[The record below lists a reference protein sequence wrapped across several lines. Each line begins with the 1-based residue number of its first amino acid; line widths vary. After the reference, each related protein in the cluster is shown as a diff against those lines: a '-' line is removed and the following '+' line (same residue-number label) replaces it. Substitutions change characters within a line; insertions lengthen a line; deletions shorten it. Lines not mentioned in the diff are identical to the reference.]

1 MLQNHN
7 LMKVL
12 VIELERQVIPGGV
25 ALVVDGLHLNDHVH
39 HAYNLSL
46 VVFFLIVVQSCCLS
60 VRFRVARHLL
70 PIMYQ
75 SLNQQHYP

>member
-12 VIELERQVIPGGV
+12 EIELERQVILGGV

-39 HAYNLSL
+39 HAYNISL
-46 VVFFLIVVQSCCLS
+46 VVFYLVVVQSCCLS
-60 VRFRVARHLL
+60 LRSRVARHLH
-70 PIMYQ
+70 Q
-75 SLNQQHYP
+75 RSG

>member
-12 VIELERQVIPGGV
+12 VIELERQVILGGV

-39 HAYNLSL
+39 HANTLSH
-46 VVFFLIVVQSCCLS
+46 VVFYLIVVQSCCLS
-60 VRFRVARHLL
+60 LRSRVARHLHL
-70 PIMYQ
+70 KKWVT
-75 SLNQQHYP
+75 